1 MKLLVI
7 STSSPTECSYLFRK
21 HLFAESKV
29 SEDDMTI
36 SVQENILQLD
46 VTIDNAQLSLKEWV
60 GMNNY

>member
-1 MKLLVI
+1 MVI

-29 SEDDMTI
+29 SEYDMTI
-36 SVQENILQLD
+36 SVQENVLQLD

-60 GMNNY
+60 